1 MKKTPHR
8 FEAEHKAHLKDEN
21 RRKVQPAKEILER
34 AAPTIDEVCADLG
47 CGNGYL
53 SLPFAVR
60 CQAVVAIDA
69 QREMLMDLMS
79 SAGEFERMK
88 LVPVQAEASSLP
100 LSGASVDRVL
110 MVNMLHEVE
119 DKEALAAEV
128 ERVLRPGGKCTV
140 VDFQKKET
148 SFGPPV
154 HERIQIDEVPA
165 FFPSMRVAN
174 LWSFD
179 EFYHYELLRL

>member
-1 MKKTPHR
+1 MKGTPHR
-8 FEAEHKAHLKDEN
+8 FEAEHRSHLKDEN
-21 RRKVQPAKEILER
+21 RRRVQPADEILER
-34 AAPTIDEVCADLG
+34 AAPTLDEVCADVG

-53 SLPFAVR
+53 SIPFAIR
-60 CQAVVAIDA
+60 CQVVVAIDA
-69 QREMLMDLMS
+69 QREMLKDLMS

-88 LVPVQAEASSLP
+88 LVPVQAEATRLP
-100 LSGASVDRVL
+100 ISGASVDRVL

-119 DKEALAAEV
+119 DKEVLAGEV

-140 VDFQKKET
+140 VDFQRKET
-148 SFGPPV
+148 SFGPPLE
-154 HERIQIDEVPA
+154 ERIPLEKVPSY
-165 FFPSMRVAN
+165 FPSMRVAN